1 MHHFWTPTF
10 FRSGKPV
17 LSRTS
22 RNLYGTSTSRI
33 AARTAAAAFAV
44 IVAPALHAQTIVPN
58 PHLDSELPPWATF
71 HSSAPDPVGT
81 GESPL
86 WQSPPD
92 VDNNAASG
100 SARVRLTPSAANAA
114 SGISQCFDFAAP
126 TSVNFFNYGM
136 AFYVPAAATIDGSM
150 SATVEVRLFSGAGC
164 TGFLSGG
171 TQGQTINA
179 ASVTS
184 ATWLRIGDN
193 NFVPNNAPVT
203 AASAEIRGY
212 LRQTGGTPTQSDYAL
227 NLDHF
232 VVVLNSTTPVELIRF
247 QID

>member
-1 MHHFWTPTF
+1 MHYFWTP
-10 FRSGKPV
+10 
-17 LSRTS
+17 
-22 RNLYGTSTSRI
+22 RNRL
-33 AARTAAAAFAV
+33 AASMVAAAFA
-44 IVAPALHAQTIVPN
+44 IVTAPALHAQTIVPN
-58 PHLDSELPPWATF
+58 PHLNTELPPWAAF
-71 HSSAPDPVGT
+71 HSAAPDPVGT
-81 GESPL
+81 GEAPI

-92 VDNNAASG
+92 VDNNAGSG
-100 SARVRLTPSAANAA
+100 SSRVRLTPSVANAA

-150 SATVEVRLFSGAGC
+150 SATVEVRLFSGVGC
-164 TGFLSGG
+164 SGFLSGG

-212 LRQTGGTPTQSDYAL
+212 LRQTGGAPTQTDYAL